1 MVSAVR
7 VVEQI
12 GTVGELHALDPFA
25 GDRPVIPEVWWC
37 RATDDAIVLGS
48 NQADELVDE
57 VACRHAD
64 LSIVRRRSGGGS
76 VVMRRSTTL
85 WIDVV
90 LPVGAAPDDVRGSLV
105 WIGER
110 WCDAMSSVVDDA
122 LTVHRGGMEHSAWSE
137 FVCFSGV
144 GPGEV
149 MIGSDKLVGLSQRR
163 TRRGIRIQGLVYGAS
178 VAGEYTAVLRGAL
191 PCGEPGGQAW
201 RAGLDGARVAA
212 ALAERIA
219 AV

>member
-76 VVMRRSTTL
+76 VVMRRSSTL

-90 LPVGAAPDDVRGSLV
+90 LPVGVAPDDVRGSMV
-105 WIGER
+105 WIGEPCR
-110 WCDAMSSVVDDA
+110 P
-122 LTVHRGGMEHSAWSE
+122 WST
-137 FVCFSGV
+137 
-144 GPGEV
+144 
-149 MIGSDKLVGLSQRR
+149 
-163 TRRGIRIQGLVYGAS
+163 TR
-178 VAGEYTAVLRGAL
+178 
-191 PCGEPGGQAW
+191 
-201 RAGLDGARVAA
+201 
-212 ALAERIA
+212 
-219 AV
+219 